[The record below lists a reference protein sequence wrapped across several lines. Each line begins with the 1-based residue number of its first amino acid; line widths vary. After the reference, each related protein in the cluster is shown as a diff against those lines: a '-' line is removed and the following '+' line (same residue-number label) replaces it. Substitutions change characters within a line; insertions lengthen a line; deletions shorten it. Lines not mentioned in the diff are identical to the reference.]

1 MATNHP
7 LHKPSKEILSMTL
20 YEELHSFLKELDTE
34 LPPHHTQHF
43 ANKASDGSATLR
55 LRDFL
60 TGQYL
65 TWTFFYPTGNNIC
78 LFLFS
83 AIDLGQYFLALS
95 GP

>member
-34 LPPHHTQHF
+34 LPPHHTQHL

-60 TGQYL
+60 TGQY
-65 TWTFFYPTGNNIC
+65 
-78 LFLFS
+78 
-83 AIDLGQYFLALS
+83 
-95 GP
+95 